1 MDKSNLKQKIHIY
14 NDTTMLGH
22 YLAGLWE
29 GDGNVNIKDKNYP
42 KPTIHITLH
51 RQQGPCAKQLL
62 ALLSRLCNDPV
73 GSVHIRNDNNSC
85 VLNIHTPQGLQ
96 FVVGLIQHKLRTP
109 KAFHL
114 NPIIDWLNRKD
125 PSLNFTPI
133 SSVSDFNLSTPWFAG
148 FCDADG
154 SFGID
159 LSYKGRLKVSCQFQI
174 NQRMI
179 DPRSGLSYHKLFCS
193 IANALEVRLHVIT
206 ETRSRRAYFAI
217 KATSNK
223 SKDILRRYF
232 DLYPLLTSKFLDY
245 KSWCDA
251 DNLVRDK
258 KKNRATYLEQI
269 QFLKKGMNQ
278 NRYSFTWD
286 HLPHI

>member
-1 MDKSNLKQKIHIY
+1 
-14 NDTTMLGH
+14 
-22 YLAGLWE
+22 
-29 GDGNVNIKDKNYP
+29 
-42 KPTIHITLH
+42 
-51 RQQGPCAKQLL
+51 
-62 ALLSRLCNDPV
+62 
-73 GSVHIRNDNNSC
+73 
-85 VLNIHTPQGLQ
+85 
-96 FVVGLIQHKLRTP
+96 
-109 KAFHL
+109 
-114 NPIIDWLNRKD
+114 
-125 PSLNFTPI
+125 
-133 SSVSDFNLSTPWFAG
+133 
-148 FCDADG
+148 
-154 SFGID
+154 
-159 LSYKGRLKVSCQFQI
+159 
-174 NQRMI
+174 MI